1 MQPPPRMTA
10 PQDEMLK
17 IRVYILPLLIIAAL
31 LLGGEAAAGPKE
43 KFLKE
48 ISDATKVRDSGKKR
62 RALEALFYF
71 KGVDQQTREQFSLK
85 VIDQVLMKYVDPVL
99 DITPLPEGFDGL
111 NVKDGAEYRPN
122 LPLLGLVVLNGLTRL
137 AYGEANG
144 RLFFAASTRTVVNPH
159 AAKDI
164 DLSILVIGSVSPER
178 VKFKGQ
184 CRILLSTNKEQVL
197 DVDDQGLGSYS
208 LTVPGQKINA
218 CEIIRSSPRGK
229 IQLILSE
236 GEREVFKSEFSETDQ
251 PVTFLRDAR

>member
-71 KGVDQQTREQFSLK
+71 KGVDQQTREQFSLN

-99 DITPLPEGFDGL
+99 DIT
-111 NVKDGAEYRPN
+111 
-122 LPLLGLVVLNGLTRL
+122 LVVLNGLTRL

-184 CRILLSTNKEQVL
+184 CRILLSNNKEQVL

-218 CEIIRSSPRGK
+218 CEITRSSPRGK

-251 PVTFLRDAR
+251 PVTFLRDSR